1 MRAHLQQN
9 FLTLPQFVT
18 LSGFHVLNHGMFDL
32 AVGYRDR
39 GMAAY
44 AELQEREFASEKQG
58 YEAVKH
64 QQFVGTGY
72 FDQVTEIVTGGRSS
86 SLAMKDST
94 EAEQFHAGPKK
105 VAKSA

>member
-1 MRAHLQQN
+1 
-9 FLTLPQFVT
+9 
-18 LSGFHVLNHGMFDL
+18 MFDL

-72 FDQVTEIVTGGRSS
+72 FDEVTQIVTGGRSS
-86 SLAMKDST
+86 SLAMKEST
-94 EAEQFHAGPKK
+94 EAEQFHAAEPKK
-105 VAKSA
+105 KKTA